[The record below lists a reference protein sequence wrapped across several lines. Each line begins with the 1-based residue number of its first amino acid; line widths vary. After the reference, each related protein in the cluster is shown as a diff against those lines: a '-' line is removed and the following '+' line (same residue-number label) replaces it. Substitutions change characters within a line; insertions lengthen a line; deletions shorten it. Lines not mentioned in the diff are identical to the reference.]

1 MGFTIK
7 ILKKIADSGQ
17 EICIFSYE
25 LSSLLFQFKPS
36 DFENFSTRSYYFW
49 RMQERPIPLSVV
61 INLLEKSNFQ
71 NLEIESFSIQG
82 GNLIKIPN
90 GINESLSYL
99 LGIILGDGCLIHQ
112 EREKRNSWCVQITSS
127 SLEKI
132 NFLKSLI
139 KSLFGIDAVYYAVR
153 TYYQLYAFSKPLV
166 MLLSELYEL
175 PIGLKYATIKV
186 PESIRGNNIWKR
198 AFIKGVF
205 ECDGNIYK
213 HHSGAAV
220 QLRQKS
226 KSFLDEI
233 RSISADLD
241 IFFHEPY
248 YDKANGSWV
257 LWTCKK
263 SVVDNFINK
272 IIHHKIMLL

>member
-1 MGFTIK
+1 MKFTIK
-7 ILKKIADSGQ
+7 ILKNLSDTGQ
-17 EICIFSYE
+17 EICIFSDE
-25 LSSLLFQFKPS
+25 FSSLLFQLSSNYFKG
-36 DFENFSTRSYYFW
+36 FSIRSYYFW
-49 RMQERPIPLSVV
+49 RNKERPIPLSVV
-61 INLLEKSNFQ
+61 VALCKDLNLKF
-71 NLEIESFSIQG
+71 LEIQSFSIKG
-82 GNLIKIPN
+82 GNLIKFPKFF
-90 GINESLSYL
+90 NEELSYF

-112 EREKRNSWCVQITSS
+112 KREKRNSWCVQVTSS

-132 NFLKSLI
+132 NFLESLV
-139 KSLFGIDAVYYAVR
+139 KSLFGADAVHYSVR
-153 TYYQLYAFSKPLV
+153 TYYQMYIFSKPLV
-166 MLLSELYEL
+166 MLLAELYEL
-175 PIGLKYATIKV
+175 PVGLKYDTIKV
-186 PESIRGNNIWKR
+186 PEIVKKNNIWKR

-213 HHSGAAV
+213 HRSGIAV

-233 RSISADLD
+233 RLIGADLG

-248 YDKANGSWV
+248 YDRANNSWV

-272 IIHHKIMLL
+272 IIHHKIKLP